1 MLDFFSQKNRIL
13 LREMVKTDFKLRYQ
27 GSLIGHLWS
36 ILKPLYNH
44 VPSVCSLLAF

>member
-13 LREMVKTDFKLRYQ
+13 LREMVKTTYA
-27 GSLIGHLWS
+27 
-36 ILKPLYNH
+36 LYNH